1 MMKKCSAPMTADKS
15 NPEAITQR
23 GEMHRNEAKDVQ
35 WETVDGGQQ
44 VPPFV
49 DGCRSGRDAFG
60 ELRELEKVGLEPREN
75 LRYLTMSLEL
85 PGPRSNCDNQLYG
98 VLPWEDQLTMENRPC
113 SSVRH

>member
-1 MMKKCSAPMTADKS
+1 MTADKS

-23 GEMHRNEAKDVQ
+23 SEMHRNEAKDVQ

-60 ELRELEKVGLEPREN
+60 ELRELEKVGLEPGRIF
-75 LRYLTMSLEL
+75 
-85 PGPRSNCDNQLYG
+85 DI
-98 VLPWEDQLTMENRPC
+98 
-113 SSVRH
+113 